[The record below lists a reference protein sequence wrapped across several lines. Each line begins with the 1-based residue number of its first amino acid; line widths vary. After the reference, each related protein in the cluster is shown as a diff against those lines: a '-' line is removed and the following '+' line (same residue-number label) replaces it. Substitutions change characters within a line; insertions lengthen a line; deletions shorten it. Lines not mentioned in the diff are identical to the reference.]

1 MRSAAKLFHLALFAF
16 LRLANADGTDV
27 NRAQDASENCV

>member
-16 LRLANADGTDV
+16 LGLAKADGTDAK
-27 NRAQDASENCV
+27 RAQHASENCV